1 MQHRESK
8 GQRATFGILEDGP
21 LPPLNLPMAK

>member
-1 MQHRESK
+1 MQHMESK
-8 GQRATFGILEDGP
+8 GQLLASWRMAP